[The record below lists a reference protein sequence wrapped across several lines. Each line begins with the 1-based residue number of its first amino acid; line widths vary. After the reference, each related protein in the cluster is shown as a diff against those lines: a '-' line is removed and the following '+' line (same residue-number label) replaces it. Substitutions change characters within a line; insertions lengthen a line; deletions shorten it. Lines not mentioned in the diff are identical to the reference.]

1 MSSYYNFLVFRNK
14 YFQTNTSK
22 FQQKIYLYSAK
33 YFFSFKINFRSFLR
47 VKLQNYV
54 ITLRSRNTKLNIKQ
68 KNFVL
73 FYEMILRFWQNYEKN
88 LRNFTTLISFVL
100 RFCIIKVA
108 LFSEQRLRIYFNIKN
123 HYFLLKR
130 GWHVSLP

>member
-68 KNFVL
+68 KNFIL
-73 FYEMILRFWQNYEKN
+73 FYETILRFWQNYEKN

-130 GWHVSLP
+130 G